1 MNGGVN
7 LGLFDI
13 DDDKLQ
19 ALYHRAWLEGNGGFV
34 DFRKY
39 PYLEHA
45 LYQYARIYDCTL
57 DEALIVAKTGKKPF

>member
-1 MNGGVN
+1 M
-7 LGLFDI
+7 GLFDI

-19 ALYHRAWLEGNGGFV
+19 ALYHRAWIESGRGFV

-45 LYQYARIYDCTL
+45 LYQYARTNNCTL
-57 DEALIVAKTGKKPF
+57 DEALILAKTGKNYFRR